1 MLQYLRSLT
10 IGAALVFLASLTF
23 FACSSQNAMVEDEVS
38 MDLAAIE
45 AVDLAR
51 NMDPTEP
58 GLAKTEALLYRI
70 CYYEAKNG
78 FGSEGGK
85 LAFELDGQQI
95 YLIIPP
101 NAIPVEQYGNCCEIR
116 VWAEKWQTDNGVV
129 YYYECTPGGIQFKT
143 PVTLVQPFSAGSN
156 VEKLFWYN
164 PATGRW
170 VVSDSDKVVS
180 GSASFEIDHFSKYA
194 ISD

>member
-1 MLQYLRSLT
+1 MSQRLSSCT
-10 IGAALVFLASLTF
+10 VWGAIVLLASLTF

-51 NMDPTEP
+51 NMDPAEP

-95 YLIIPP
+95 YLIIPA
-101 NAIPVEQYGNCCEIR
+101 NAIPVEQYGNSCEIR
-116 VWAEKWQTDNGVV
+116 VWAEKWQTDSGVV
-129 YYYECTPGGIQFKT
+129 YYYECSPGGIQFKT
-143 PVTLVQPFSAGSN
+143 PVTLVQPISTSSTEN
-156 VEKLFWYN
+156 LFWYN
-164 PATGRW
+164 QATGRW
-170 VVSDSDKVVS
+170 VVVDSDKVS
-180 GSASFEIDHFSKYA
+180 AGSASFEISHFSKYA